1 MYLNF
6 SLIMTNIPNSLT
18 VYDLNSWLNSQ
29 NENPIIID
37 VREVQ
42 EIDIASLPFVDIYIP
57 ISKVSFEYVS
67 SIISKHLNKKFVILC
82 HRGIR
87 SYNFAQWLIENELV
101 KEVWNLKEGIDGWSI
116 HIDSSIPRY

>member
-1 MYLNF
+1 M
-6 SLIMTNIPNSLT
+6 INIPKSLT
-18 VYDLNSWLNSQ
+18 VHDLNNWLNST

-37 VREVQ
+37 VRESL

-57 ISKVSFEYVS
+57 ISKVSIEYVS
-67 SIISKHLNKKFVILC
+67 SIISKYINKKFVILC

-87 SYNFAQWLIENELV
+87 SYDFAQWLIENKIV
-101 KEVWNLKEGIDGWSI
+101 KEVWNLNEGIDGWSI

>member
-1 MYLNF
+1 
-6 SLIMTNIPNSLT
+6 MTSMPKSLT
-18 VYDLNSWLNSQ
+18 VHNLNDWLNSK

-37 VREVQ
+37 VREGL
-42 EIDIASLPFVDIYIP
+42 EIDIASLSFVDIYIP

-67 SIISKHLNKKFVILC
+67 SIISKHLNKRFVILC

-87 SYNFAQWLIENELV
+87 SYNFAQWLLDNDLA
-101 KEVWNLKEGIDGWSI
+101 KDVWNLEEGIDGWSI

>member
-1 MYLNF
+1 M
-6 SLIMTNIPNSLT
+6 INIPQSLT
-18 VYDLNSWLNSQ
+18 VHELNNWINSK

-37 VREVQ
+37 VRESL
-42 EIDIASLPFVDIYIP
+42 EIEIASLSFVDIYIP

-67 SIISKHLNKKFVILC
+67 SKISKHFNKKFVILC

-87 SYNFAQWLIENELV
+87 SYNFAQWLIDNKLV
-101 KEVWNLKEGIDGWSI
+101 KEVWNLEEGIDGWSI

>member
-1 MYLNF
+1 MA
-6 SLIMTNIPNSLT
+6 NIPKSLT
-18 VYDLNSWLNSQ
+18 VHNLNNWLNSK
-29 NENPIIID
+29 NENPVIID
-37 VREVQ
+37 VREVL
-42 EIDIASLPFVDIYIP
+42 EIDIASLSFVNIYIP

-87 SYNFAQWLIENELV
+87 SYNFAQWLIDNKLV
-101 KEVWNLKEGIDGWSI
+101 KEVWNLEGGIDGWSI